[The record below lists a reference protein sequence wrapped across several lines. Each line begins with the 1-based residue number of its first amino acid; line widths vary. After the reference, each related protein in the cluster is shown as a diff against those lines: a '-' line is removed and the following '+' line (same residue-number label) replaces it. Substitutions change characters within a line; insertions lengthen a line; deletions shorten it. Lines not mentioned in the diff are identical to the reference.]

1 VINRYSIFFLDLL
14 FKKEVSGMEET
25 EYEAFAR
32 LARTVRA
39 VCLVMTKAIQWLSN
53 EEPSDPAERREFYEG
68 LSYIIAVLSEG
79 LSKSSGEI
87 TDGLKRPVG
96 A

>member
-1 VINRYSIFFLDLL
+1 
-14 FKKEVSGMEET
+14 MEET

-32 LARTVRA
+32 LSKTVRA
-39 VCLVMTKAIQWLSN
+39 VCLVMTKAILWLSN